1 MSSSKPLLIYD
12 GKCGFCKI
20 WLDYGRKLTG
30 DRVEYSASQDVGDQY
45 PQIPKEDFSKGVQ
58 LVRPDG
64 SVASGA
70 RAIFEILGYEKFYL
84 PVFERP
90 YGIIARHRDFFYH
103 LTKWTFGTQ
112 VEPARFALTQWI
124 FARLL
129 AVIYAIAFGSLI
141 GQIRGLL
148 GARGILPAADYL
160 KAVTDAVGSARFF
173 EVPTV
178 FWIDASDGALLTV
191 CWAGLAISLLVL
203 MGVWERVGLAV
214 LFILYLSLS
223 AAGQDFLSFQWD
235 ALLIEAGFL
244 AIFIGNQRVVV
255 WLFRWL
261 LFRLMF
267 LSGAV
272 KLLSHDPNWPNLTA
286 MSFHYWTQPLPNR
299 IAWYAAHLPVWF
311 QKMSTGSVL
320 VIELT
325 IPFLIFAPRRLRM
338 FAAWCLVGLQV
349 LIFLTGN
356 YTFFN
361 LLAIGL
367 CVFLFDDRDF
377 ELWRMLP
384 RKAKARA
391 TNKLA
396 VTLVAVLI
404 LAMGIGRMAETFLDV
419 RVPFIKYAAP
429 FEVVNSYGLF
439 AVMTT
444 DRPEI
449 IVEGSNDRET
459 WIPYSFRYKPG
470 DLSRAPRWVAPYQP
484 RLDWQMWFA
493 ALGTYRENPW
503 FVNFAVRLLEGSPD
517 VLALLEA
524 NPFPDQPPRYVRA
537 LLYDYRFTNP
547 EQRRKSG
554 NWWIQEAR
562 GEYLPPVG
570 LRLTDRR

>member
-1 MSSSKPLLIYD
+1 
-12 GKCGFCKI
+12 
-20 WLDYGRKLTG
+20 
-30 DRVEYSASQDVGDQY
+30 
-45 PQIPKEDFSKGVQ
+45 
-58 LVRPDG
+58 
-64 SVASGA
+64 
-70 RAIFEILGYEKFYL
+70 
-84 PVFERP
+84 
-90 YGIIARHRDFFYH
+90 
-103 LTKWTFGTQ
+103 
-112 VEPARFALTQWI
+112 
-124 FARLL
+124 
-129 AVIYAIAFGSLI
+129 
-141 GQIRGLL
+141 
-148 GARGILPAADYL
+148 
-160 KAVTDAVGSARFF
+160 
-173 EVPTV
+173 
-178 FWIDASDGALLTV
+178 
-191 CWAGLAISLLVL
+191 
-203 MGVWERVGLAV
+203 
-214 LFILYLSLS
+214 
-223 AAGQDFLSFQWD
+223 
-235 ALLIEAGFL
+235 
-244 AIFIGNQRVVV
+244 
-255 WLFRWL
+255 
-261 LFRLMF
+261 
-267 LSGAV
+267 
-272 KLLSHDPNWPNLTA
+272 
-286 MSFHYWTQPLPNR
+286 MSFPYWTPPLPNR